1 MSLRAASL
9 SALMVGAFAALGAC
23 QRADEEEL
31 RARLTTWL
39 PLGETVAFAST
50 RACAA
55 GAYRLVDTQL
65 KSVVRVAGDVR
76 SAARMLAEGRVVAI
90 DAADLSPD
98 AALLALID
106 ADLGIGMRL
115 RISGL
120 EARACMDE
128 GVEDAFFR
136 ALGKPD
142 AVVILD
148 PAERIVALVDRGAR
162 LLIVAIGADT

>member
-1 MSLRAASL
+1 MIPRVIFLAAS
-9 SALMVGAFAALGAC
+9 AAMVLGAC
-23 QRADEEEL
+23 QRAEEGEL
-31 RARLTTWL
+31 RAQVEGWL
-39 PLGETVAFAST
+39 SVGETVSFAST

-55 GAYRLVDTQL
+55 AAYRLVDTQL
-65 KSVVRVAGDVR
+65 KSAVRVVGDVP

-90 DAADLSPD
+90 DAPGLTPD

-106 ADLGIGMRL
+106 ADLGLGMRL

-120 EARACMDE
+120 EARACMDA

-136 ALGKPD
+136 ALSKPG

-148 PAERIVALVDRGAR
+148 PRERIVALVDREAR
-162 LLIVAIGADT
+162 LLIVAIGTDT

>member
-1 MSLRAASL
+1 MIPRPIFLAAS
-9 SALMVGAFAALGAC
+9 AAMVLGAC
-23 QRADEEEL
+23 QRAEEDDL
-31 RARLTTWL
+31 RAQVETWL
-39 PLGETVAFAST
+39 AVGETVSFAAS

-55 GAYRLVDTQL
+55 AAYRLVDTQM
-65 KSVVRVAGDVR
+65 KSAVRVVDDVP
-76 SAARMLAEGRVVAI
+76 SAARLLTEGRVVAI
-90 DAADLSPD
+90 DAPGLTPD

-115 RISGL
+115 RVSGL

-136 ALGKPD
+136 ALGKPG

-148 PAERIVALVDRGAR
+148 PDKRIVALVDRAAR

>member
-1 MSLRAASL
+1 MIPRAIFLAASV
-9 SALMVGAFAALGAC
+9 AMMLGAC
-23 QRADEEEL
+23 KRAEEGDL
-31 RARLTTWL
+31 RAQVETWL
-39 PLGETVAFAST
+39 AVGETVSFSAT

-55 GAYRLVDTQL
+55 AAYRLVDTQM
-65 KSVVRVAGDVR
+65 KSAVRVVGDVP
-76 SAARMLAEGRVVAI
+76 SAARMLKEGRVVAI
-90 DAADLSPD
+90 DAPGLTPD

-115 RISGL
+115 RVSGL

-136 ALGKPD
+136 ALSKPG

-148 PAERIVALVDRGAR
+148 PDKRIVALVDRSER

>member
-1 MSLRAASL
+1 MSLRSL
-9 SALMVGAFAALGAC
+9 SVAALMGGALVALGAC
-23 QRADEEEL
+23 QRADEEDL
-31 RARLTTWL
+31 RARVETWL
-39 PLGETVAFAST
+39 PVGETVSFSST
-50 RACAA
+50 RGCAA
-55 GAYRLVDTQL
+55 AVYRLVDTQL
-65 KSVVRVAGDVR
+65 KSAVRVAGDVPF
-76 SAARMLAEGRVVAI
+76 AARMLSEGRVVAI
-90 DAADLSPD
+90 DAPGLSPD

-136 ALGKPD
+136 ALGKPG

-148 PAERIVALVDRGAR
+148 PDERIVALMDRSER
-162 LLIVAIGADT
+162 LLIVAIGSDT